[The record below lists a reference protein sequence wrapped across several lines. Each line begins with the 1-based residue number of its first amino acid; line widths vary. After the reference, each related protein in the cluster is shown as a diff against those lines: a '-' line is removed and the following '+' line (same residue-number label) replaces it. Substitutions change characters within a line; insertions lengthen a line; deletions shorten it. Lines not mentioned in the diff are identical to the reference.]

1 MRDTDSINL
10 KNLGFGVILLTLILL
25 VALFYRPLITLAQV
39 TFSGSVNFLE
49 DLAVTG
55 SISKGSG
62 TFVIDHP
69 LDPENK
75 LLFHSFV
82 ESPDVKNVYDGV
94 VSLDENGE
102 ATIELPTYFEELN
115 GDYRYQYTAI
125 GAPAPNLHIKSEIAN
140 NRFTIAG
147 GPAGARVS
155 WQVTG
160 IRHDP
165 YILANPIKVEVMK
178 GQDELVDRGEYLYSG
193 YETEE

>member
-1 MRDTDSINL
+1 ASN
-10 KNLGFGVILLTLILL
+10 
-25 VALFYRPLITLAQV
+25 
-39 TFSGSVNFLE
+39 
-49 DLAVTG
+49 LAVTG

-82 ESPDVKNVYDGV
+82 ESPDAKNLHDGTV
-94 VSLDENGE
+94 VLDENGE
-102 ATIELPTYFEELN
+102 ATVVMPDYFEVLN
-115 GDYRYQYTAI
+115 RDFRYQVKAI
-125 GAPAPNLHIKSEIAN
+125 DASAPNLHIKSEIAN

-165 YILANPIKVEVMK
+165 YIL
-178 GQDELVDRGEYLYSG
+178 
-193 YETEE
+193 